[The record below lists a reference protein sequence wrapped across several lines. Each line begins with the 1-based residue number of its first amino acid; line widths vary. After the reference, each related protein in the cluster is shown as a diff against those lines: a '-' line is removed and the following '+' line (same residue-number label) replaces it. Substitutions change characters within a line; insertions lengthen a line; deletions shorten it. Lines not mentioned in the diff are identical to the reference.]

1 MTADDIRSQRF
12 GAQLLRGLNSEE
24 VSAFLE
30 GVAEAYDDVQK
41 TKRALTARVMA
52 LEAELLALAARKTQV
67 VPPPEVLHDAEA
79 QAESMIKAA
88 KEKEMPASSHIEV
101 LRAVA
106 LQEVE
111 AVLHD
116 ARAQAQTLID
126 GAQERAA
133 ALANVEV
140 ARAQRRREFD
150 DLVAEARSRA
160 QSLIVAAREQ
170 ETAIRNEIERL
181 SQRRLQL
188 VDDVRTTLDTYD
200 QWLETIDPR
209 GRAPGRREAFG
220 TSNGGGE
227 GVGSSDEVRAG

>member
-1 MTADDIRSQRF
+1 MRANDIRSQRF

-24 VSAFLE
+24 VLAFLK
-30 GVAEAYDDVQK
+30 GVAEAYDDVQN
-41 TKRALTARVMA
+41 TNRALTARVMA
-52 LEAELLALAARKTQV
+52 LEAEILALAARKTQG

-79 QAESMIKAA
+79 QAESTIKAA

-111 AVLHD
+111 ALLHD
-116 ARAQAQTLID
+116 ARAQAQTLIN
-126 GAQERAA
+126 GAQEAA

-140 ARAQRRREFD
+140 AKAQQREAD
-150 DLVAEARSRA
+150 DLMAEARSRA
-160 QSLIVAAREQ
+160 HSLIVAAREQ

-200 QWLETIDPR
+200 QWLETVDPR
-209 GRAPGRREAFG
+209 GRAPGRREPFG

-227 GVGSSDEVRAG
+227 GGGSSDEVPAG

>member
-1 MTADDIRSQRF
+1 MTANDIRSQRF

-30 GVAEAYDDVQK
+30 GVAEAYDDVQN
-41 TKRALTARVMA
+41 TNRALTVRVMA
-52 LEAELLALAARKTQV
+52 LEAEILALAARKTQV

-79 QAESMIKAA
+79 QGVSTIKGT

-106 LQEVE
+106 LQEIE
-111 AVLHD
+111 ALLHD
-116 ARAQAQTLID
+116 ARAQAQTLIN
-126 GAQERAA
+126 GAQEAA

-140 ARAQRRREFD
+140 AKAQRQREAD
-150 DLVAEARSRA
+150 DLMAEARSRA
-160 QSLIVAAREQ
+160 HSLIVAAREQ
-170 ETAIRNEIERL
+170 ETAIRDEIERL

-200 QWLETIDPR
+200 QWLETVDPR
-209 GRAPGRREAFG
+209 GRAPGRREHRMVAARAAA
-220 TSNGGGE
+220 SP
-227 GVGSSDEVRAG
+227 DEVSAG